1 MFNYETLFLSCVHCS
16 FLSACVALAL
26 FTRPLMVFLRLILRQ
41 SSFHINRNAPIGF
54 CTPSGLSNGSP
65 PQKDLRTV
73 PTLHVES
80 VALALAHISLLFSG
94 VGSWRCH
101 TPVFVKIQD
110 LSTRATPARF
120 STGTNPGGST
130 GFIVSGGE
138 TRMHASDLR

>member
-1 MFNYETLFLSCVHCS
+1 MRSLFVPLCLRC
-16 FLSACVALAL
+16 LAL

-41 SSFHINRNAPIGF
+41 SSFHINRSAPIGF
-54 CTPSGLSNGSP
+54 CTPLVFQTAHRLRRSFVLYLTCRVCRSCFGS
-65 PQKDLRTV
+65 
-73 PTLHVES
+73 HFS
-80 VALALAHISLLFSG
+80 SLFSG
-94 VGSWRCH
+94 IGSWRCH

-130 GFIVSGGE
+130 GSVVSGDE